1 MTKLSSLVLAVGLSA
16 SVALGAIDFFGLP
29 DKIVIPKSVAA
40 TPPPVPIPI
49 PTPPPVPSTRPPS
62 NSGPTDVN
70 DPPIRPAPP
79 DDNQNPSQTK
89 TIQVFAC
96 ASDQYTL
103 YVNGREILTGADSYS
118 VQSGFFPIIKGD
130 VISAIV
136 EDTSGKPPSIALRIV
151 REGRTIL
158 DASDLRY
165 TTLETPS
172 WKVSRLIREFRLPK
186 IKSIYRQMGNETR
199 VKSAAASPAIE
210 KDTEASTLYF
220 KAIVP

>member
-40 TPPPVPIPI
+40 TPPPVPV
-49 PTPPPVPSTRPPS
+49 PTPPQVPISRPPS

-70 DPPIRPAPP
+70 DPPIRPASP
-79 DDNQNPSQTK
+79 DDNQNPSPNK
-89 TIQVFAC
+89 TLQVFAS

-130 VISAIV
+130 VISAVV

-165 TTLETPS
+165 ATLETPS

-186 IKSIYRQMGNETR
+186 IKSIYRQMGNESR

>member
-29 DKIVIPKSVAA
+29 DKIIIPKSVAA
-40 TPPPVPIPI
+40 TPPPVPTTPSVPI
-49 PTPPPVPSTRPPS
+49 ARPPT
-62 NSGPTDVN
+62 NSGLTDVS
-70 DPPIRPAPP
+70 DPPIRPISP

-118 VQSGFFPIIKGD
+118 VQSGFFPITKGD
-130 VISAIV
+130 VISAVV
-136 EDTSGKPPSIALRIV
+136 EDTSGKSPSIALRIV

-165 TTLETPS
+165 TTSETPS
-172 WKVSRLIREFRLPK
+172 WKVSRLIGELRIPK
-186 IKSIYRQMGNETR
+186 IKPIYRQMGNESR
-199 VKSAAASPAIE
+199 VKSATVSPQIE
-210 KDTEASTLYF
+210 KDAEATTLYF